1 MTLKER
7 ITEDMKTAMRS
18 GEKDRLAVIRLL
30 QAAIKQRE
38 VDERITLDDAQVTS
52 VLEKMIKQRKES
64 VVAFDKGG
72 RADLVAKE
80 NSEIAVLQPY
90 LPAQLSESRTR
101 CVDCG
106 CHQLDRRRVHQGHGQ
121 GHGRRE
127 GEGRRQ
133 GRHGCRGRP
142 HQSQAR
148 RLIGRPW
155 HRHRRRAD
163 PHRADLHLHQPQDRN
178 RTPAAG
184 PVPAQALATGDRRID
199 RGDPH
204 VHHGRAGDLAL
215 TPGCSATGLGMRTR
229 IARCRLSIEHPPRLV
244 NSMST
249 RRFSAEIPPPPPKSK
264 DPSTRL

>member
-90 LPAQLSESRTR
+90 LPAQLSDAE
-101 CVDCG
+101 
-106 CHQLDRRRVHQGHGQ
+106 LD
-121 GHGRRE
+121 
-127 GEGRRQ
+127 
-133 GRHGCRGRP
+133 
-142 HQSQAR
+142 A
-148 RLIGRPW
+148 LIAEAISSTG
-155 HRHRRRAD
+155 AASIKD
-163 PHRADLHLHQPQDRN
+163 MGKVMGVVKAK
-178 RTPAAG
+178 AAG
-184 PVPAQALATGDRRID
+184 KADMGAVGARIK
-199 RGDPH
+199 
-204 VHHGRAGDLAL
+204 AK
-215 TPGCSATGLGMRTR
+215 LGG
-229 IARCRLSIEHPPRLV
+229 
-244 NSMST
+244 
-249 RRFSAEIPPPPPKSK
+249 
-264 DPSTRL
+264 